1 VAGSLAHTTSAS
13 LSRVIIAII
22 MAAIASAVSRGGR
35 GGRGRDACRPLVIGI
50 AGASC
55 AGKSSL
61 SQRIHTHFQ
70 CRGRILCQDNFATI
84 PLRTYPNPAP
94 QEGADSSDD
103 RSKQEFVDVFGKPV
117 NISEVNSWWNW
128 EEAETIDVPVFV
140 DTIERAV
147 SEAQELG
154 DTVFLVEGFVLLE
167 G

>member
-70 CRGRILCQDNFATI
+70 CRGRIL
-84 PLRTYPNPAP
+84 LRTYPNPAP